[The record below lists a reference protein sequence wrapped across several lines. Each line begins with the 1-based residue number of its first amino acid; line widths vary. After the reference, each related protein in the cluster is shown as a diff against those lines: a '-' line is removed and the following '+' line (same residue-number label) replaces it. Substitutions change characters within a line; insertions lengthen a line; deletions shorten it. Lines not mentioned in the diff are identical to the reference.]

1 LSIAASFMFLTP
13 RAAFLVALG
22 AVPLAAL
29 AVGGQRVARVRRLLR
44 LPPPAAGRR
53 RWREACIAA
62 LAILLALA
70 AMQPAVRTQT
80 ARRERTDAQAFV
92 VIDVSRSMAATSS
105 ATGPSRL
112 LRAKRL
118 ALALAPQL
126 GDVPIGVA
134 TFTDRVLP
142 DLFPTSDRG
151 TYDSTVSALTVEDP
165 PPREVSTIATTFD
178 ALRQIATQGFFPQ
191 NVRKRAVI
199 VVTDGESRPFDPR
212 LVAGVLSAH
221 GIRLALVR
229 VGNGSDRVRRP
240 DGTPEANFRPDPRG
254 AGLAIGELASAAQA
268 PTGPQAGQ
276 LVSRALGPG
285 PSNVVG
291 VQPHTHTLAPV
302 PALLAL
308 VPLALLLSGGILPG
322 LLRGVTFTR
331 PVASSGRTRE

>member
-22 AVPLAAL
+22 AVPLIAL
-29 AVGGQRVARVRRLLR
+29 AVGGQRVARVRRLLG

-53 RWREACIAA
+53 RWREACIAG
-62 LAILLALA
+62 LVILLALA

-92 VIDVSRSMAATSS
+92 VIDVSRSMAATPS
-105 ATGPSRL
+105 ANGPSRL

-126 GDVPIGVA
+126 GDVPVGVA

-165 PPREVSTIATTFD
+165 PPREVNTVATTFD

-212 LVAGVLSAH
+212 LVASVLSEH

-254 AGLAIGELASAAQA
+254 AGIAIGGLASAAQA

-276 LVSRALGPG
+276 LVARALGPG

-308 VPLALLLSGGILPG
+308 VPLALLLSGGTLPG
-322 LLRGVTFTR
+322 LLRHVTFAK